1 MGKNNQWGGG
11 SCHLKDVNGSAD
23 ANFLLRLNSTLKP
36 FLIHSVYSTHQMIC
50 IPLRRCCSLDAGTKS
65 CHATGLPNPR
75 TQFLVIGRIVHFDFH
90 PSSRQGNRGRV
101 LGTLGGRRGQLHFP
115 RGGDERLRTVLLAN
129 SFPSGLAGASIMAA
143 TYRLSRAE
151 MFSMPIAESSPLGVL
166 GAPLVATTFLR
177 HHRTMP
183 FAHSSLCDSVGAP
196 LMAATSPRCA
206 MPYTNSSFH
215 DCILAPLVAAK
226 TLRRTVPSTNSSF
239 HGLILA
245 PLVSAS

>member
-1 MGKNNQWGGG
+1 
-11 SCHLKDVNGSAD
+11 
-23 ANFLLRLNSTLKP
+23 
-36 FLIHSVYSTHQMIC
+36 MIC
-50 IPLRRCCSLDAGTKS
+50 IPLRRCCSLDAVYSTKS
-65 CHATGLPNPR
+65 CHATGLQNPR
-75 TQFLVIGRIVHFDFH
+75 THFLVIGRIVHFDFH
-90 PSSRQGNRGRV
+90 PSSRHDNRGRV

-115 RGGDERLRTVLLAN
+115 RGGDVRLRTVLLAN
-129 SFPSGLAGASIMAA
+129 SSPLGLAGASIMAA

-151 MFSMPIAESSPLGVL
+151 MFSMPIAESSPFGVV

-183 FAHSSLCDSVGAP
+183 FANSSLCGSVGAP

-206 MPYTNSSFH
+206 
-215 DCILAPLVAAK
+215 PLVVAK

>member
-1 MGKNNQWGGG
+1 
-11 SCHLKDVNGSAD
+11 
-23 ANFLLRLNSTLKP
+23 
-36 FLIHSVYSTHQMIC
+36 MIC
-50 IPLRRCCSLDAGTKS
+50 IPLRRCCSLDAVYSTKS
-65 CHATGLPNPR
+65 CHATGLQNPR
-75 TQFLVIGRIVHFDFH
+75 THFLVIGRIVHFDFH
-90 PSSRQGNRGRV
+90 PSSRHGNRGRV

-115 RGGDERLRTVLLAN
+115 RGGDVRLRTVLLAN
-129 SFPSGLAGASIMAA
+129 SSPLGLAGASIMAA

-151 MFSMPIAESSPLGVL
+151 MFSMPIAESSPFGVV

-183 FAHSSLCDSVGAP
+183 FANSSLCGSVGAP

-206 MPYTNSSFH
+206 
-215 DCILAPLVAAK
+215 PLVVAK